1 MRRSSTRSR
10 RFYSEKTAMGEDLFS
25 REHRLLEEAPTMV
38 VTGRVSKVVG
48 LVAECEEFNCP
59 VGSQCVIESGE
70 SRKSFEAEV
79 VGFNEHR
86 TLLMPYGEVTGL
98 NRGDLVRCI
107 ARTQTVPVGR
117 GLLGRIVDGCVRPI
131 DGKGPIVCEEHRGI
145 HAAAPHPL
153 HRKRISEAIATG
165 VRAIDALCTCGK
177 GQRMG
182 IFSASGVG
190 KSLLLGMIARYTTAD
205 VNVVTL
211 VGERGREVNEFVE
224 RALGTEGLKRTV
236 VVVATGDQAPILRV
250 KAAFASA
257 TISEYFRDQ
266 GQDVMWL
273 MDSVTRMAYA
283 QREIGLSSGE
293 PPATKG
299 FTPSVFAMLP
309 RLLERAGQSD
319 RGSITGFFAVLV
331 DADDV
336 NEPIS
341 DACRSILDGHV
352 WLSRALAE
360 RGQYPAVDPL
370 ASISRVMNEV
380 VDRAHR
386 EAALAV
392 KRLLASYMEAE
403 DLIHIGAYVEGTDAW
418 IDTACRM
425 MDRIRTFLAQEITE
439 SSSFEETCAVLK
451 RLREEA
457 DQPPGSARGANGGAV
472 KREISNGDAGEVRR

>member
-1 MRRSSTRSR
+1 
-10 RFYSEKTAMGEDLFS
+10 MGEDLFA
-25 REHRLLEEAPTMV
+25 RENRLLEEVPTMV
-38 VTGRVSKVVG
+38 VTGKVSKVVG

-59 VGSQCVIESGE
+59 VGSQCIIESSE
-70 SRKSFEAEV
+70 TPRTFEAEV

-86 TLLMPYGEVTGL
+86 TLLMPYGDVTGL
-98 NRGDLVRCI
+98 NRGDRVRCI

-117 GLLGRIVDGCVRPI
+117 GLLGRIVDGRMNPI
-131 DGKGPIVCEEHRGI
+131 DGKGPITSEERRTI

-153 HRKRISEAIATG
+153 RRRRITEPIATG
-165 VRAIDALCTCGK
+165 VKAIDALCTCGK

-190 KSLLLGMIARYTTAD
+190 KSILLGMIARYTSAD
-205 VNVVTL
+205 VNVISL
-211 VGERGREVNEFVE
+211 VGERGREVNEFLE
-224 RALGTEGLKRTV
+224 RALGEEGRKRSV
-236 VVVATGDQAPILRV
+236 VVVATGEQPPLLRV
-250 KAAFASA
+250 KAAFSSA
-257 TISEYFRDQ
+257 TIAEFFRDQ
-266 GQDVMWL
+266 GLNVMWL

-283 QREIGLSSGE
+283 QREIGLASGE

-299 FTPSVFAMLP
+299 FPPSVFAMLP

-360 RGQYPAVDPL
+360 RGRYPAVDPL

-380 VDRAHR
+380 VDRSHR

-392 KRLLASYMEAE
+392 KKLLASYMEAE
-403 DLIHIGAYVEGTDAW
+403 DLIHIGAYVEGTSPD

-425 MDRIRTFLAQEITE
+425 MGRIRAFLAQEILE
-439 SSSFEETCAVLK
+439 SSHFEQTCETLK
-451 RLREEA
+451 RLYEESLQ
-457 DQPPGSARGANGGAV
+457 QPAPAAQAAPERPSRPD
-472 KREISNGDAGEVRR
+472 ISDTDRDGMLR

>member
-1 MRRSSTRSR
+1 
-10 RFYSEKTAMGEDLFS
+10 MGEDLFS

-38 VTGRVSKVVG
+38 VTGRISKVVG

-59 VGSQCVIESGE
+59 VGSQCVIESAE
-70 SRKSFEAEV
+70 TRKTYEAEV

-98 NRGDLVRCI
+98 NRGDPVRCV
-107 ARTQTVPVGR
+107 ARAQTAPVGR

-131 DGKGPIVCEEHRGI
+131 DGKGPIESEEHRGI

-153 HRKRISEAIATG
+153 HRRRISEPIATG

-190 KSLLLGMIARYTTAD
+190 KSILLGMIARYTSAD
-205 VNVVTL
+205 VNVISL

-224 RALGTEGLKRTV
+224 RALGPEGLKRSV
-236 VVVATGDQAPILRV
+236 VVVATGEQPPLLRV

-257 TISEYFRDQ
+257 TIAEFFRDQ
-266 GQDVMWL
+266 GLDVMWL

-283 QREIGLSSGE
+283 QREIGLASGE

-352 WLSRALAE
+352 WLSRGLAE

-380 VDRAHR
+380 VERPHR
-386 EAALAV
+386 EAALAI

-403 DLIHIGAYVEGTDAW
+403 DLIRIGAYVEGTSAE
-418 IDTACRM
+418 IDLACRM
-425 MDRIRTFLAQEITE
+425 MGRIRTFLAQEVTE

-451 RLREEA
+451 RLHEE
-457 DQPPGSARGANGGAV
+457 ARGAPASGPGPSTGAAGGEAVNGERGRA
-472 KREISNGDAGEVRR
+472 KT

>member
-1 MRRSSTRSR
+1 MADDPFT
-10 RFYSEKTAMGEDLFS
+10 

-59 VGSQCVIESGE
+59 VGSQCIIESSE
-70 SRKSFEAEV
+70 TRRTFEAEV

-86 TLLMPYGEVTGL
+86 TLLMPYGDVTGL

-117 GLLGRIVDGCVRPI
+117 DLLGRIVDGRVRPI
-131 DGKGPIVCEEHRGI
+131 DGKGPVTAEERRSL

-153 HRKRISEAIATG
+153 HRRRITEPIATG
-165 VRAIDALCTCGK
+165 VKAIDALCTCGK

-190 KSLLLGMIARYTTAD
+190 KSILLGMIARYTSAD
-205 VNVVTL
+205 VNVISL
-211 VGERGREVNEFVE
+211 VGERGREVNEFIE
-224 RALGTEGLKRTV
+224 RALGAEGLKRSV
-236 VVVATGDQAPILRV
+236 VVVATGEQPPLLRV
-250 KAAFASA
+250 KAAFCSA
-257 TISEYFRDQ
+257 TIAEFFRDQ
-266 GQDVMWL
+266 GLDVMWL
-273 MDSVTRMAYA
+273 MDSVTRMTYA
-283 QREIGLSSGE
+283 QREIGLASGE

-319 RGSITGFFAVLV
+319 HGSITGFFAVLV
-331 DADDV
+331 DADDM

-352 WLSRALAE
+352 WLSRAFAE

-380 VDRAHR
+380 VDRSHR
-386 EAALAV
+386 EAALGI
-392 KRLLASYMEAE
+392 KKLLASYMEAE
-403 DLIHIGAYVEGTDAW
+403 DLIHIGAYVEGTNPE

-425 MDRIRTFLAQEITE
+425 MARVRAFLAQEILE
-439 SSSFEETCAVLK
+439 SSSFGETCQALK
-451 RLREEA
+451 KLYEESRR
-457 DQPPGSARGANGGAV
+457 QPAAAAQGASE
-472 KREISNGDAGEVRR
+472 RTPRPEISDIDRDGMLR